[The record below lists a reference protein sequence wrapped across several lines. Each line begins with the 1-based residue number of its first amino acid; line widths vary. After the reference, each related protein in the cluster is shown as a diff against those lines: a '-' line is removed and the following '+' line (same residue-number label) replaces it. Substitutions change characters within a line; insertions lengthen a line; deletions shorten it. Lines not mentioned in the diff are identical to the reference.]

1 MPKSSPHRRSALR
14 IDPVKTGEGAENPRP
29 RLRERIGIA
38 KRSDARRGRAGEG
51 IVALALAALL
61 ALPAHAADFY
71 AGKTVNL
78 YIGFAP
84 GGTYDLFG
92 RVVSHHLGKKLP
104 GSPTVVVRNMPG
116 AGSVALSN
124 YMMKVAPKDGTAL
137 AVVSESVAVDQIL
150 QNPGVEYDAAKFN
163 WIGRMATSSSV
174 FFAWHTSP
182 TKTFAD
188 ARKRETLMGSSGS
201 GLTTDTPRALNALA
215 GSKFKII
222 TGYRGSTEVMLAQE
236 RGEVE
241 VGYALWT
248 DFKARK
254 ADWIAEKKVNPLFFI
269 AGARVPEFPQVPVS
283 HELGSDAESNRV
295 LGLFASSNAIGRALY
310 TTPDVPPAQLAALR
324 TAFTAMVADPA
335 FHADAQQAT
344 LVLDPLDGP
353 ALQKIVAQSLALPKA
368 LVEKAKQAR
377 K

>member
-1 MPKSSPHRRSALR
+1 MKMA
-14 IDPVKTGEGAENPRP
+14 ARP
-29 RLRERIGIA
+29 SG
-38 KRSDARRGRAGEG
+38 SGRAPVFPFALSLSKRRRFS
-51 IVALALAALL
+51 IWLALAALI
-61 ALPAHAADFY
+61 ALPAQAADFY

-92 RVVSHHLGKKLP
+92 RVVSHHLGKQLA
-104 GSPTVVVRNMPG
+104 GNPTIVVRNMPG
-116 AGSVALSN
+116 AGSVTLSN

-137 AVVSESVAVDQIL
+137 AIVSESVAVDQVL
-150 QNPGVEYDAAKFN
+150 ENQGVEYDATKFN

-188 ARKRETLMGSSGS
+188 AQKRETLMGSSGS

-269 AGARVPEFPQVPVS
+269 AGARVPEFPEVPLS
-283 HELGSDAESNRV
+283 HELGTTAEANQI
-295 LGLFASSNAIGRALY
+295 LGLFASSNAIGRALFS
-310 TTPDVPPAQLAALR
+310 TPGVPPAQLQALR
-324 TAFTAMVADPA
+324 TAFSAMAADPG
-335 FHADAQQAT
+335 FQADAQQAT
-344 LVLDPLDGP
+344 LVLDPLDGA
-353 ALQKIVAQSLALPKA
+353 ALQKIVGNSVALPKS
-368 LVEKAKQAR
+368 LVEKAKEAR

>member
-1 MPKSSPHRRSALR
+1 MGS
-14 IDPVKTGEGAENPRP
+14 
-29 RLRERIGIA
+29 RLY
-38 KRSDARRGRAGEG
+38 S
-51 IVALALAALL
+51 VVLAIAALV
-61 ALPAHAADFY
+61 ALPAQAADFY
-71 AGKTVNL
+71 AGKTVSL

-92 RVVSHHLGKKLP
+92 RVVSQHLGKKLP
-104 GSPTVVVRNMPG
+104 GNPTIVVRNMPG
-116 AGSVALSN
+116 AGSVTLSN
-124 YMMKVAPKDGTAL
+124 YMMKVAAKDGTAL
-137 AVVSESVAVDQIL
+137 AIVSESVAIDQVL
-150 QNPGVEYDAAKFN
+150 ENQGVEYDATKFN

-188 ARKRETLMGSSGS
+188 AQKRETLMGSSGS

-269 AGARVPEFPQVPVS
+269 AGARVPEFPEVPLS
-283 HELGSDAESNRV
+283 HELGSNAEANRV

-310 TTPDVPPAQLAALR
+310 TTPGVPAAQLQALR
-324 TAFTAMVADPA
+324 AAFDAMAADPA
-335 FHADAQQAT
+335 YKADAQQAT
-344 LVLDPLDGP
+344 LVLDPLDGV
-353 ALQKIVAQSLALPKA
+353 ALQKIVDDSVALPKP
-368 LVEKAKQAR
+368 LIERAKEAR